1 MAEYKRQRIF
11 NNLIFKIMKENAT
24 NNEIIETISTGRER
38 TNMLWK
44 YEQKAIAFLVQR
56 IPDWISSD
64 MLTAIGFFGNIM
76 VFISFL
82 LAANF
87 NRTFLLIGL
96 PGFIISWIGDS
107 LDGRIAYY
115 RSKARKWYGF
125 TLDLTVDWIGTIFIG
140 LGFIFYVEYKF
151 VWVGYIF
158 IVLYG
163 WEMIT
168 AILRYKIVGK
178 YSIDSGLFGPTEVRI
193 IISLILILEVIV
205 TGSINYIGIITI
217 VGLLISNIFNFKTL
231 LKQSNVLDK
240 VEKLKL
246 NENI

>member
-1 MAEYKRQRIF
+1 
-11 NNLIFKIMKENAT
+11 MKDNIT
-24 NNEIIETISTGRER
+24 NNEIIKTISAGRER
-38 TNMLWK
+38 TNMLRK

-64 MLTAIGFFGNIM
+64 MLTAIGFFGNIV
-76 VFISFL
+76 VFMSFL
-82 LAANF
+82 LATNF
-87 NRTFLLIGL
+87 NKAFLLIGL
-96 PGFIISWIGDS
+96 LGFIISWFGDS

-115 RSKARKWYGF
+115 RSKERKWYGF
-125 TLDLTVDWIGTIFIG
+125 ALDLTVDWIGTIFIG
-140 LGFIFYVEYKF
+140 LGFIFYVDYKF
-151 VWVGYIF
+151 IWVGYTF

-168 AILRYKIVGK
+168 AILRYKITGK

-205 TGSINYIGIITI
+205 TGSINYIGIIT
-217 VGLLISNIFNFKTL
+217 VLGLLISNILNFRTL
-231 LKQSNVLDK
+231 LKQSNALDK

-246 NENI
+246 HDNI